1 MPVNCIIIFNSKSP
15 TVLISLIL
23 MDNTSI
29 ELNLFIGVRLIV
41 QI

>member
-1 MPVNCIIIFNSKSP
+1 
-15 TVLISLIL
+15 

-41 QI
+41 QIDFSPLKTDNLF